1 MTFALK
7 PDTAMKTETNAAVRR
22 GDSSTD
28 RVLGLLDLFTVE
40 TPIWTA
46 DMLMDNQGL
55 GRATVYRYLKALTD
69 AGFLAPIGGGGYAL
83 GPRFIEMDRQIRM
96 ADPLLQIGPCL
107 MQSLRKKVAGAQ
119 LLCRYYGLRVLTIH
133 EERTDERILTSFQRG
148 RPFPLFLGAPS
159 RIILANLPQPQ
170 LQKLFLYH
178 ADEIRS
184 AGLGSTW
191 IEFRDQMKAVR
202 KTGYAVASDIDKTL
216 VGVAAPIFLAP
227 DAVTAS
233 LCLVRLKEECTEDD
247 IAFLGEVAIKA
258 GQKLSEGLQQLT
270 EARSTAQNSADGQ
283 ERNRK
288 TASPRLKTRA
298 IA

>member
-1 MTFALK
+1 MPAKTTK
-7 PDTAMKTETNAAVRR
+7 PNPKAPIRR
-22 GDSSTD
+22 PDSSTD

-40 TPIWTA
+40 QPIWTA
-46 DMLMDNQGL
+46 DMLIEHQGL

-83 GPRFIEMDRQIRM
+83 GPRFIEIDRQIRI
-96 ADPLLQIGPCL
+96 ADPLLQVGPTV
-107 MQSLRKKVAGAQ
+107 MQGLRKKVAGAQ

-178 ADEIRS
+178 ADEIGS
-184 AGLGSTW
+184 AGLGESW
-191 IEFRDQMKAVR
+191 VEFRDKMKSIR
-202 KTGYAVASDIDKTL
+202 KAGIAIASDIDKSL

-227 DAVTAS
+227 DTITAS
-233 LCLVRLKEECTEDD
+233 LCLVRLRAECTDDD
-247 IAFLGEVAIKA
+247 IEHLGEIAIKA
-258 GQKLSEGLQQLT
+258 GQKLSDELQELT
-270 EARSTAQNSADGQ
+270 AARIEARSPAPIQKSPEPAQRIPKA
-283 ERNRK
+283 
-288 TASPRLKTRA
+288 RLAVRSLG
-298 IA
+298 